1 MPSIND
7 MIKNL
12 GSKSDRSELKD
23 MALRLKLQIE
33 DGTMSIEEARKEL
46 QRFKDNQS
54 YRASKGMAHGGDVKK
69 GIGSFLPQ
77 MSNGG
82 EALDFPRLFR
92 ALIQVES
99 GGIPDR
105 VSPVGAIGL
114 TQVMPDTAI
123 QPGYGVDNIFEIA
136 RKNNVEFSG
145 KTIEEAKRLLFNPE
159 LNLEFGRQ
167 YLKAMIDY
175 SDGDITTALQGYN
188 YGLDRVLDLKAR
200 GEPITVDETV
210 EYPVKV
216 MAAYNGI
223 NPNDS
228 EQMAVFTQSP
238 NIESAMFEL
247 GQAEGA
253 VEPSKDVL
261 EPKTAIQQVLTDL
274 NIFKS
279 DDQIRPTFSQAPETR
294 PTELVDKLG
303 LPGDIMREAD
313 VDMAMAMDPS
323 LFGKSQIPPSRPEEM
338 EEEDTTLASS
348 LLPPQRP
355 FGTN

>member
-1 MPSIND
+1 MPSID
-7 MIKNL
+7 EMMEDLFKREGIASLDFEMAK
-12 GSKSDRSELKD
+12 LKMLVD
-23 MALRLKLQIE
+23 EGVITQ
-33 DGTMSIEEARKEL
+33 DEAT
-46 QRFKDNQS
+46 QRITDFK
-54 YRASKGMAHGGDVKK
+54 RRKGMAHGGDVKK
-69 GIGSFLPQ
+69 GIGSFLPR

-105 VSPVGAIGL
+105 VSPAGAIGL
-114 TQVMPDTAI
+114 TQIMPETAME
-123 QPGYGVDNIFEIA
+123 PGYGVDNIFTLA
-136 RKNNVEFSG
+136 RKMSVPFEEESLS
-145 KTIEEAKRLLFNPE
+145 EAKRLLFNTE
-159 LNLEFGRQ
+159 LNTQFGSD
-167 YLKAMIDY
+167 YLKAMINY
-175 SDGDITTALQGYN
+175 SGGDIKTALQGYN

-200 GEPITVDETV
+200 GEPITVDETIQ
-210 EYPVKV
+210 YPIKV

-223 NPNDS
+223 NPNDP

-253 VEPSKDVL
+253 VEPSRDVL

-338 EEEDTTLASS
+338 EENDATLASS

-355 FGTN
+355 FGIN